1 MTQDATEDKASPA
14 PPKAPRGPLAVP
26 RPLLYAAG
34 GIFVGLILLVLG
46 MYVWKT
52 MAVRGV
58 EQRME
63 AQRVELTTARQQ
75 ALESQGR
82 DMLRLTGRPLAWA
95 VRAEMLRNNLEQV
108 DDYFNDFVREPGI
121 VGVVLIGKEGT
132 VLLAT
137 NRKLVGQP
145 AQDVVSKAVMEATGV
160 TVEESEGVQRLAV
173 PVMSFNERLAV
184 LAVDYMPAVGEVAQ
198 ASSQRL
204 P

>member
-1 MTQDATEDKASPA
+1 
-14 PPKAPRGPLAVP
+14 
-26 RPLLYAAG
+26 
-34 GIFVGLILLVLG
+34 
-46 MYVWKT
+46 

-75 ALESQGR
+75 ALESQAR
-82 DMLRLTGRPLAWA
+82 SMLRLTGRPLAWA

-108 DDYFNDFVREPGI
+108 DDYFDDFVREPGI

-145 AQDVVSKAVMEATGV
+145 ARDVVSKA
-160 TVEESEGVQRLAV
+160 
-173 PVMSFNERLAV
+173 
-184 LAVDYMPAVGEVAQ
+184 
-198 ASSQRL
+198 
-204 P
+204 

>member
-1 MTQDATEDKASPA
+1 MTQDAPEEKASPA
-14 PPKAPRGPLAVP
+14 PASDPRGPLAVP
-26 RPLLYAAG
+26 RPLLYASA
-34 GIFVGLILLVLG
+34 GIFVALILLVLG

-52 MAVRGV
+52 MAVRDA

-63 AQRVELTTARQQ
+63 AQRAELTTARRQ
-75 ALESQGR
+75 ALESQARG
-82 DMLRLTGRPLAWA
+82 MLRLTGRPLAWA

-121 VGVVLIGKEGT
+121 VGVILIGKEGK

-145 AQDVVSKAVMEATGV
+145 AQDVVSKAVLEATGV

-184 LAVDYMPAVGEVAQ
+184 LAVDYRPVGEAAQ
-198 ASSQRL
+198 APTQTL

>member
-1 MTQDATEDKASPA
+1 MTQDATGDKASPA
-14 PPKAPRGPLAVP
+14 GPKAPRGPVAVP
-26 RPLLYAAG
+26 RPLLYATAG
-34 GIFVGLILLVLG
+34 ILAALILLVLG
-46 MYVWKT
+46 MYAWKT
-52 MAVRGV
+52 TAVRGV
-58 EQRME
+58 ERRME
-63 AQRVELTTARQQ
+63 SQRVELTAARQK
-75 ALESQGR
+75 ALESQARG
-82 DMLRLTGRPLAWA
+82 MLRLAGRPLAWA

-145 AQDVVSKAVMEATGV
+145 ALDVVSKTVLEATGV
-160 TVEESEGVQRLAV
+160 TVEESGGVQRLAV

-184 LAVDYMPAVGEVAQ
+184 LAVDYVPARGEAAQ
-198 ASSQRL
+198 APTQTL